1 MPEAQERIVR
11 IEEKLAVHDASIEQ
25 LKHSIEEQHRTS
37 IEILD
42 KLNRLVYRDEEAK
55 STYEHHKLQCQV
67 IFDSRYLLKTEL
79 KPLIIEMIE
88 TLSKKKL
95 DNTKSISYLISSFLN
110 ITWKVVII
118 AGGIIGIVSLLGG

>member
-42 KLNRLVYRDEEAK
+42 KLNRLVYRDELAT
-55 STYEHHKLQCQV
+55 STYDHHKLLCQV
-67 IFDSRYLLKTEL
+67 IFDDRYVLEDTLASDVIG
-79 KPLIIEMIE
+79 IIEKN
-88 TLSKKKL
+88 TKKKL
-95 DNTKSISYLISSFLN
+95 DNTKSINYIISSFLN

-118 AGGIIGIVSLLGG
+118 VGGLIGIINLLGG